1 MAFLL
6 RHYLTFT
13 GIKCWCYTP
22 AGFNFIILVLGQD
35 FLSAC
40 RLLFICMAQSGSY
53 RQQLYW
59 IKMKT
64 IDVDEELYRY
74 IASHTQ
80 HIGESAS
87 DILRRMLK
95 FTAGQDTPTDRAMAS
110 SSAAAVAE
118 ATADNRVSR
127 PQDRVRA
134 VRELLLSD
142 EYAEQKKAINRFM
155 LILSTLYR
163 LDPSAFGAA
172 TESLLGRTRVYFA
185 GNQQTLVQNGTH
197 TKPQHIP
204 GTPYWVIT
212 NTNTGRKRSMI
223 EHIMLSMQFP
233 TELTDK
239 VCGTL

>member
-1 MAFLL
+1 
-6 RHYLTFT
+6 
-13 GIKCWCYTP
+13 
-22 AGFNFIILVLGQD
+22 
-35 FLSAC
+35 
-40 RLLFICMAQSGSY
+40 
-53 RQQLYW
+53 
-59 IKMKT
+59 MKT
-64 IDVDEELYRY
+64 IEVDEELYRY

-95 FTAGQDTPTDRAMAS
+95 FSAGQRAP
-110 SSAAAVAE
+110 
-118 ATADNRVSR
+118 ATAPVAVTSAKVGTPVKEDAR

-142 EYAEQKKAINRFM
+142 EYAEQKKAVNRFM
-155 LILSTLYR
+155 LILSTLYN
-163 LDPSAFGAA
+163 LDPKAFAAA

-223 EHIMLSMQFP
+223 EHIMSSMQFP
-233 TELTDK
+233 TELADK